1 MSSNEPPADATP
13 PGGDPYGQTPPPA
26 DGAGSYG
33 APPPPAPAP
42 SDAFGGVGGPGGPGG
57 LAERFLARLI
67 DGIIIGVVLVIIY
80 SILNASTGYWTTTV
94 ISGVIGAALYLGYF
108 GYFESERG
116 QTIGKQVMKL
126 KVVGPDGTSN
136 PTMNESIKRNI
147 WNAFSIVPCL
157 GSLAALVSVI
167 LIAVNI
173 SSDPQGQHAFD
184 RFAGGT
190 RVIKAG

>member
-13 PGGDPYGQTPPPA
+13 PAGDPYGQTPPPA
-26 DGAGSYG
+26 DGAGHYG

-42 SDAFGGVGGPGGPGG
+42 SEAFGGVGGPGG
-57 LAERFLARLI
+57 LAERFVARLI
-67 DGIIIGVVLVIIY
+67 DGVIVAIVVVIVY
-80 SILNASTGYWTTTV
+80 SVLNAATGYWTANL
-94 ISGVIGAALYLGYF
+94 IGGVVGAALYLGYY

-126 KVVGPDGTSN
+126 KTVGPDGASN
-136 PTMNESIKRNI
+136 PTMNEAIKRNI

-167 LIAVNI
+167 VIAVNI
-173 SSDPQGQHAFD
+173 SSDPQRQHAFD

-190 RVIKAG
+190 RVIKVG